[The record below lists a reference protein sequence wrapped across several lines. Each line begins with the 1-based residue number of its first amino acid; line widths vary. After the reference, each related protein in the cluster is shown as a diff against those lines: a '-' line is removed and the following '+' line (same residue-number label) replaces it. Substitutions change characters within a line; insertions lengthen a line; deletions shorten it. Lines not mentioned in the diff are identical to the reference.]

1 MIILGLHSAIGWNGN
16 HADDMSRVHDSGA
29 TLFVDGKHIRSIDES
44 RLTRNKQEGNYP
56 ELSIRY
62 CLEDLTPEDVDIVAY
77 SPTAV
82 HLCNTYTASRDIAT
96 FLKSRCVSLLKS
108 VSLRFLFFMKYFANP
123 APDPTSIPTSC
134 VLINLFIQS
143 NLFFN
148 KNFKLLDFLELKIC
162 VALSVSATLL
172 ILFSSGLNST
182 FFKILNILLN
192 YFKFTNNSKSL
203 HFLSVCKTKISFR
216 FFCK

>member
-82 HLCNTYTASRDIAT
+82 HLCNTYTASGDIAT
-96 FLKSRCVSLLKS
+96 FLKSKFPNAEVWYIGHHLCHAASTVFTSPFNSGSWFTLDGMGSPRWDFADSSTKGFENNS
-108 VSLRFLFFMKYFANP
+108 IGYF
-123 APDPTSIPTSC
+123 DKKKRIFRSF
-134 VLINLFIQS
+134 NLFSGQGENS
-143 NLFFN
+143 FGDYYMEMAVQTYNL
-148 KNFKLLDFLELKIC
+148 KK
-162 VALSVSATLL
+162 
-172 ILFSSGLNST
+172 
-182 FFKILNILLN
+182 
-192 YFKFTNNSKSL
+192 SKSHSHNDKNAVSYTHL
-203 HFLSVCKTKISFR
+203 TLPTKA
-216 FFCK
+216 